1 MKDNYDVIFSVDI
14 NNQLDKVIP
23 VNPITGTRDNIL
35 TKYEIALTDSERHN
49 LEAFLGVQQANN
61 PHGHI
66 SDSDLISLCPSRYI
80 ASISDVRDVAK
91 AMRTIVNSLDNADS
105 SSEVSSAV
113 VSSAA
118 DSTTIDSGSTSSN

>member
-1 MKDNYDVIFSVDI
+1 MKDNYDVIFSADI

-23 VNPITGTRDNIL
+23 VNPLTGTRDNIL

-49 LEAFLGVQQANN
+49 LESFLAVQQANN

-66 SDSDLISLCPSRYI
+66 SDSDLVALCPSRYI
-80 ASISDVRDVAK
+80 SSISDVRDVAK

-105 SSEVSSAV
+105 SAVDSSATSE
-113 VSSAA
+113 SSP
-118 DSTTIDSGSTSSN
+118 SSTSK

>member
-1 MKDNYDVIFSVDI
+1 MKDNYEVVFSVDI

-49 LEAFLGVQQANN
+49 LEAFLAVQQANN

-66 SDSDLISLCPSRYI
+66 SDSDLIALCPSRYI
-80 ASISDVRDVAK
+80 SSISDIRDVAK

-105 SSEVSSAV
+105 PVEDSSAV
-113 VSSAA
+113 DSASPSS
-118 DSTTIDSGSTSSN
+118 SSK

>member
-1 MKDNYDVIFSVDI
+1 MKDNYEVVFSSDI

-23 VNPITGTRDNIL
+23 VNPLTGTRDNIL

-49 LEAFLGVQQANN
+49 LESFLAVQQANN

-66 SDSDLISLCPSRYI
+66 SDSDLIALCPSRYI
-80 ASISDVRDVAK
+80 SSISDVRDVAK

-105 SSEVSSAV
+105 PVEDSSAV
-113 VSSAA
+113 DSASPSS
-118 DSTTIDSGSTSSN
+118 SSK

>member
-1 MKDNYDVIFSVDI
+1 MKDNYDLNLSVDI

-23 VNPITGTRDNIL
+23 VNPLTGTRDNIL
-35 TKYEIALTDSERHN
+35 TKYEISLTDSERHN
-49 LEAFLGVQQANN
+49 LESFLAVQQANN

-66 SDSDLISLCPSRYI
+66 SDSDLIALCPSRYI
-80 ASISDVRDVAK
+80 CSISDVREVAK

-105 SSEVSSAV
+105 PAVDSSAQ

-118 DSTTIDSGSTSSN
+118 ASDPSSSSK

>member
-1 MKDNYDVIFSVDI
+1 MKDNYEVVFSVDI

-49 LEAFLGVQQANN
+49 LESFLGVQQANN

-66 SDSDLISLCPSRYI
+66 SDSDLIALCPSRYI
-80 ASISDVRDVAK
+80 SSISDIRDVAK

-105 SSEVSSAV
+105 PVEDSSAV
-113 VSSAA
+113 DSASPSS
-118 DSTTIDSGSTSSN
+118 SSK

>member
-1 MKDNYDVIFSVDI
+1 MKDNYEVVFSVDI

-49 LEAFLGVQQANN
+49 LESFLAVQQANN

-66 SDSDLISLCPSRYI
+66 SDSDLIALCPSRYI
-80 ASISDVRDVAK
+80 SSISDIRDVAK

-105 SSEVSSAV
+105 PVEDSSAV
-113 VSSAA
+113 DSASPSS
-118 DSTTIDSGSTSSN
+118 SSK